1 VWENEPPSSG
11 SEVSWDPGVHHH
23 TWLQITFKVTNSKI
37 CYSYFNSIYLTF
49 NKILKRKN
57 IELKIENEKLSR
69 QEVKKKKL
77 FRFLVKFGRE
87 NMEYQT
93 KIRQRSGG
101 SWSEA
106 SPRQIV
112 CKTLS

>member
-1 VWENEPPSSG
+1 LPGPVWENEPPSSG

-69 QEVKKKKL
+69 QEVKKKNYSDFWLNLGGKTW
-77 FRFLVKFGRE
+77 
-87 NMEYQT
+87 NT
-93 KIRQRSGG
+93 K
-101 SWSEA
+101 
-106 SPRQIV
+106 P
-112 CKTLS
+112 K